1 MSVSVRSRLE
11 AVPTPGLA
19 LAALV
24 LLNLMWGGSL
34 PATKLALLSFGPF
47 SLAAARLL
55 LASALFVGV
64 LRPGAI
70 RQVPLADA
78 LRMAGLGVIGFAG
91 VQVLQALGTGQTS
104 GATATVLASTGPLF
118 IALLAP
124 ALLRERLGAATLV
137 GLVLALAG
145 VSVIMGLGVGQ
156 PEDLAGGLTGNLI
169 VLLSS
174 AAAAVYTVLGK
185 GLAQRYSPL
194 TFCTVS
200 CLGGALASLPLAAW
214 ELSTAPIWYARGLS
228 VERGPTPLGWAL
240 LVYLGVLVTFFGFGV
255 WFWGLRALPARGQ
268 RADVPAAAVR
278 SGAGQPRPGRSLHP
292 ELPARLRPRARRYLP
307 GGQTNDP
314 SRTRSVKRL
323 TDFRATRC

>member
-1 MSVSVRSRLE
+1 MVRLSPVVSVGVRARLE
-11 AVPTPGLA
+11 AVPPPGLA

-55 LASALFVGV
+55 LASALFVAV

-91 VQVLQALGTGQTS
+91 VQVLQALGAGQTS
-104 GATATVLASTGPLF
+104 GATATVLASTGPLW

-137 GLVLALAG
+137 GLVLALVG

-156 PEDLAGGLTGNLI
+156 PEDLAGGLTGNVI

-174 AAAAVYTVLGK
+174 VAAAVYTVLGK

-194 TFCTVS
+194 TFCAVS
-200 CLGGALASLPLAAW
+200 CLGGAVASVPLAVRELATGPLAASD
-214 ELSTAPIWYARGLS
+214 LSTAPLW
-228 VERGPTPLGWAL
+228 PTPLGWAL

-255 WFWGLRALPARGQ
+255 WFWGLRALPAA
-268 RADVPAAAVR
+268 RAGALMFLQPLSGLLLAILFLGDRPTPSFLVGCVLVLAGIYLAV
-278 SGAGQPRPGRSLHP
+278 GTARPHP
-292 ELPARLRPRARRYLP
+292 E
-307 GGQTNDP
+307 
-314 SRTRSVKRL
+314 
-323 TDFRATRC
+323 

>member
-1 MSVSVRSRLE
+1 MLQPSPVLSVRARLE
-11 AVPTPGLA
+11 AVPAPGLA
-19 LAALV
+19 LGALV

-55 LASALFVGV
+55 IASVLFVSV
-64 LRPGAI
+64 LRPTAM
-70 RQVPLADA
+70 RQVPLADG

-91 VQVLQALGTGQTS
+91 VQVLQALGTSQTS
-104 GATATVLASTGPLF
+104 GATATVLASTAPLW

-124 ALLRERLGAATLV
+124 VLLGERLSASTVV

-145 VSVIMGLGVGQ
+145 VSAIIGLGAGQ
-156 PEDLAGGLTGNLI
+156 PNDLAGALTGNLI

-200 CLGGALASLPLAAW
+200 CLGGALASLPLAIW
-214 ELSTAPIWYARGLS
+214 EVAATPIW
-228 VERGPTPLGWAL
+228 PTPLGWAL
-240 LVYLGVLVTFFGFGV
+240 LAYLGVLVTFFGFGV
-255 WFWGLRALPARGQ
+255 WFWGLRALPAA
-268 RADVPAAAVR
+268 RAGALLFLQPVSGLVLATLLLGDRPTPSFLVGCGLVLAGIYLAV
-278 SGAGQPRPGRSLHP
+278 
-292 ELPARLRPRARRYLP
+292 ARTTSA
-307 GGQTNDP
+307 
-314 SRTRSVKRL
+314 
-323 TDFRATRC
+323 

>member
-1 MSVSVRSRLE
+1 MGRRSRFRYALANGSVGPVASVSVRSRLG

-24 LLNLMWGGSL
+24 VLNLMWGGSL
-34 PATKLALLSFGPF
+34 PATKLALQSFGPF

-55 LASALFVGV
+55 LASALFAGV
-64 LRPGAI
+64 LRPGAL
-70 RQVPLADA
+70 RHVPLADA
-78 LRMAGLGVIGFAG
+78 WRMAGLGVIGFAG

-104 GATATVLASTGPLF
+104 GATATVLASTGPLW
-118 IALLAP
+118 IALFAP

-137 GLVLALAG
+137 GLLLALAG
-145 VSVIMGLGVGQ
+145 VAAIMGLGVGQ

-194 TFCTVS
+194 TFCSIS
-200 CLGGALASLPLAAW
+200 CVGGALASLPLAVG
-214 ELSTAPIWYARGLS
+214 ELAIAPMW
-228 VERGPTPLGWAL
+228 PTPLGWAL

-255 WFWGLRALPARGQ
+255 WFWGLRALPAA
-268 RADVPAAAVR
+268 RAGALMFLQPLSGLVLASLLLGDRPTPSFLVGCGLVLAGVYLAVR
-278 SGAGQPRPGRSLHP
+278 
-292 ELPARLRPRARRYLP
+292 
-307 GGQTNDP
+307 
-314 SRTRSVKRL
+314 RTP
-323 TDFRATRC
+323 

>member
-1 MSVSVRSRLE
+1 MVQASPVVSASLRSRLE

-19 LAALV
+19 VAALV

-55 LASALFVGV
+55 LASALFVSV
-64 LRPGAI
+64 LRPSAA
-70 RQVPLADA
+70 RAVPLADG

-91 VQVLQALGTGQTS
+91 VQILQALGTGQTS
-104 GATATVLASTGPLF
+104 GATATVLASTGPLW
-118 IALLAP
+118 IAVLAP
-124 ALLRERLGAATLV
+124 VLLRERLGASTVV

-145 VSVIMGLGVGQ
+145 VSAIMGVGIGQ
-156 PEDLAGGLTGNLI
+156 PQDLAGALTGNLI

-194 TFCTVS
+194 TFCTIS
-200 CLGGALASLPLAAW
+200 CLGGALASVPLAAW
-214 ELSTAPIWYARGLS
+214 EVATTPIW
-228 VERGPTPLGWAL
+228 PTLLGWAL

-255 WFWGLRALPARGQ
+255 WFWGLRALPAA
-268 RADVPAAAVR
+268 RAGALMFLQPLSGLVLASLLLGDRPTPSFLLGCGLVVAGVYLAVR
-278 SGAGQPRPGRSLHP
+278 
-292 ELPARLRPRARRYLP
+292 
-307 GGQTNDP
+307 
-314 SRTRSVKRL
+314 RT
-323 TDFRATRC
+323 T